1 MPCPQQDVIRLSL
14 AGVVAVVLQWVAVGD
29 RRQAG
34 GLCFTPIVGGGSV
47 CLPCTQLPLVSR
59 VSVPVSTLGIED
71 TIRPGG
77 ESPRPGEV
85 HITMGETVRK

>member
-14 AGVVAVVLQWVAVGD
+14 AGVVALVLQWVGVGD

-34 GLCFTPIVGGGSV
+34 GLGSVPIVGGGSV
-47 CLPCTQLPLVSR
+47 CLPRIQLPLVSS

-71 TIRPGG
+71 AELDQVEKVPGL
-77 ESPRPGEV
+77 ERFTS
-85 HITMGETVRK
+85 